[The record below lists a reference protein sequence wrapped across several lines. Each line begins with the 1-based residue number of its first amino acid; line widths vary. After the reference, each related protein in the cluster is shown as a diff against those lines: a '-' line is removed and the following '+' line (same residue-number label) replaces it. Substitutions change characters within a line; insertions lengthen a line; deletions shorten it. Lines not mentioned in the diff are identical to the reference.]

1 MCWLYVK
8 LTKIVFLCDLSWKD
22 AKDDRLFKKIS
33 SSTITEIRNYAKS
46 IGGDNEYIYLDY
58 ADKSQ
63 NPLRGYGIENLRTIR
78 RVAKKYDPTA
88 VFQRQ
93 VPGGFKLAAAGD
105 A

>member
-1 MCWLYVK
+1 M
-8 LTKIVFLCDLSWKD
+8 FLSDLSWKD
-22 AKDDRLFKKIS
+22 EKDDGLFEQIS

-46 IGGDNEYIYLDY
+46 IGGDDEYIYLNY

-63 NPLRGYGIENLRTIR
+63 NPLRSYGSENLRKLR
-78 RVAKKYDPTA
+78 RVAEKYDPTA

-93 VPGGFKLAAAGD
+93 VPGGFKLAAAGP